1 MPHRFCRSL
10 VAAALVLVA
19 ASPAVAAN
27 KVVDASKAFGHL
39 DAYLKLPA
47 AERSHFTM
55 AFYFHVGP
63 SPLTAPIWL
72 VEGDRKTPIP
82 LRADGKVLRL
92 PTLAQLGAAKVEV
105 GVDAATKLGASIG
118 LEPLIAPSTDMDA
131 RELAAAVAQAARGAK
146 QIAGVMA
153 FAVPAPKSVV
163 FVGATA
169 GEVEFADG
177 RRAALPLIKGAPAY
191 DPAALPN
198 AKRIHLAKLPSKLD
212 ID

>member
-1 MPHRFCRSL
+1 MPHRLRLSL
-10 VAAALVLVA
+10 AAAALVLVLA
-19 ASPAVAAN
+19 APALAAN
-27 KVVDASKAFGHL
+27 KVVDATKAFGHL

-55 AFYFHVGP
+55 AFYLHLG
-63 SPLTAPIWL
+63 SRPLTAPVWL
-72 VEGDRKTPIP
+72 VEGERKTPIP

-105 GVDAATKLGASIG
+105 GVDAATRLGASIG
-118 LEPLIAPSTDMDA
+118 LEPLVAPSTDMDA

-153 FAVPAPKSVV
+153 FAVPTPTSVV
-163 FVGATA
+163 FVGATV

-177 RRAALPLIKGAPAY
+177 KRAALPLIKGAAAYAPAS
-191 DPAALPN
+191 LPN
-198 AKRIHLAKLPSKLD
+198 ALRIRFARPPLKLD

>member
-1 MPHRFCRSL
+1 MPHRLHRSL
-10 VAAALVLVA
+10 VAAAFAMIA
-19 ASPAVAAN
+19 ASPAAAAN
-27 KVVDASKAFGHL
+27 KVVDAAKAFGHL
-39 DAYLKLPA
+39 DAYLKLPP

-63 SPLTAPIWL
+63 RPLTAPIWL
-72 VEGDRKTPIP
+72 VEGDRRTPIP

-92 PTLAQLGAAKVEV
+92 PTLAQLSGAKVEV

-118 LEPLIAPSTDMDA
+118 LEPLVAPSTDMDA
-131 RELAAAVAQAARGAK
+131 RELAAGVAQAARGAR

-153 FAVPAPKSVV
+153 FALPMPKSVT

-177 RRAALPLIKGAPAY
+177 RRAALPVVKGAATY
-191 DPAALPN
+191 DPAVLPN
-198 AKRIHLAKLPSKLD
+198 ARRIRFAAAPLKLD